1 MTANE
6 HELDQTILNA
16 VNAGLILLD
25 RNKRIARWNGWMQ
38 AASGYSQQQVQGKM
52 LSEVFPA
59 ANLGRLLTA
68 VTAALTANAATILT
82 HALNSAILPLR
93 TRSDRTLLHDV
104 TVMPVG
110 DEQITGCL
118 VSITDVTMVTK
129 RERFLRDRQNARYD
143 AVVAS
148 APDVII
154 TVDEGGLIQFA
165 NPAAVTQFGFGKSE
179 LMGIDAAQL
188 FETKGDWN
196 AAWSDAIH
204 KSAPVQ
210 LRTLVGRRKN
220 GDLTHLEASASSWK
234 TGSRV
239 FATIILR
246 DVNERRAIDS
256 ALRNSE
262 AQARDAAAALSELN
276 RTLEQRVKAGTAQ
289 LLEAEEALRQS
300 QKMEAIGQLTGGI
313 AHDFNNLLQGI
324 TGSLDLVKKRAT
336 QGRFSEIERFIT
348 GAMASANR
356 AASLTH
362 RLLAFSRRQPLA
374 PRPVEVNPLLASM
387 EDLLRRTLG
396 EQIALEFVTAGGLW
410 LTRCDANQLENAVL
424 NLAINARDAM
434 PEGGRLTIETANTH
448 LDSAYT
454 SRQRDIEPGQYVC
467 ISVTDTGS
475 GMSAD
480 TISKAF
486 EPFFTTK
493 PLGRGTGL
501 GLSMIYGFA
510 KQSGGNAKIYSE
522 LGKGT
527 SVKLYLPRHRGELE
541 TEDFNPALE
550 DSQIAH
556 ANETVLVVEDEFVV
570 RDLIVEVLQELAYR
584 TLEAEDGPAALKV
597 LQSSQRIDLVITDIG
612 LPLLNGRQVIEAAR
626 QSRPDL
632 RVLFMTGYAENA
644 AIAEGFLEPGMSM
657 ITKPFAMEALATK
670 IRQMLES
677 DPTPKPPDGRVKPRA
692 DAPD

>member
-1 MTANE
+1 MTPDENDAQQD
-6 HELDQTILNA
+6 LLNA
-16 VNAGLILLD
+16 VNGGLILLD
-25 RNKRIARWNGWMQ
+25 RNQRVVKWNTWMQ
-38 AASGYSQQQVQGKM
+38 TTSGYAQPQVRGK
-52 LSEVFPA
+52 
-59 ANLGRLLTA
+59 LLTEIFPGA
-68 VTAALTANAATILT
+68 DLKRLTTAISASLTTNGSTILT
-82 HALNSAILPLR
+82 HALNPGILPLK
-93 TRSDRTLLHDV
+93 TRSNRTLLHDITV
-104 TVMPVG
+104 TPVG
-110 DEQITGCL
+110 REEISWCL
-118 VSITDVTMVTK
+118 VAVTDVTMVTK

-165 NPAAVTQFGFGKSE
+165 NPAAVAQFGFSKAE
-179 LMGIDAAQL
+179 LIGIDAAAL
-188 FETKGDWN
+188 FATKDDWN
-196 AAWSDAIH
+196 AVWRDAIQGVR
-204 KSAPVQ
+204 PGQ
-210 LRTLVGRRKN
+210 PRTLIGRRKN
-220 GDLTHLEASASSWK
+220 DEPTHLEASASSWK

-239 FATIILR
+239 FATVILR
-246 DVNERRAIDS
+246 DINERRAIDS
-256 ALRNSE
+256 ALRKSE
-262 AQARDAAAALSELN
+262 AQARDAAAALFELN
-276 RTLEQRVKAGTAQ
+276 RTLEQRVKEGTAQ

-362 RLLAFSRRQPLA
+362 RLLAFSRRQPLS

-396 EQIALEFVTAGGLW
+396 EQIVLEFVTAGELW
-410 LTRCDANQLENAVL
+410 LTKCDSNQLENAVL

-434 PEGGRLTIETANTH
+434 PLGGRLTIETANIH
-448 LDSAYT
+448 LDGAQS
-454 SRQRDIEPGQYVC
+454 SRQWDIEPGQYVC
-467 ISVTDTGS
+467 ISVADTGV

-480 TISKAF
+480 TIAKAF

-510 KQSGGNAKIYSE
+510 RQSGGTAKISSE
-522 LGKGT
+522 IGKGT
-527 SVKLYLPRHRGELE
+527 SVKLYLPRHRGEIE
-541 TEDFNPALE
+541 AEDLSPGFG
-550 DSQIAH
+550 DSQVAH

-584 TLEAEDGPAALKV
+584 TLEAEDGPAALKL
-597 LQSSQRIDLVITDIG
+597 LQSKQRIDLVITDIG
-612 LPLLNGRQVIEAAR
+612 LPVLNGRQVIEAAR
-626 QSRPDL
+626 QLRPDL
-632 RVLFMTGYAENA
+632 KVLFMTGYAENA
-644 AIAEGFLEPGMSM
+644 AVAEGFLEPGMAM
-657 ITKPFAMEALATK
+657 ITKPFAMEALGAK
-670 IRQMLES
+670 IREMLE
-677 DPTPKPPDGRVKPRA
+677 A
-692 DAPD
+692 